1 MLVLE
6 AVCVEIYVAQCEPIT
21 RQDGAKKT
29 EDNGGER
36 PIEHAL
42 HHLYYQLTVRTL
54 NGLQNGGSARAY
66 CGVMRALSPPLPES
80 RYSRYR
86 LWYGTVALLY
96 CYVLSSHPLYS
107 PLRRIL
113 KNLRSTPDQR

>member
-29 EDNGGER
+29 EDGGERR

-42 HHLYYQLTVRTL
+42 
-54 NGLQNGGSARAY
+54 
-66 CGVMRALSPPLPES
+66 
-80 RYSRYR
+80 
-86 LWYGTVALLY
+86 
-96 CYVLSSHPLYS
+96 
-107 PLRRIL
+107 
-113 KNLRSTPDQR
+113 RSTPSLLSIDCSYPERTPKRWLG